1 MCGSSANTRI
11 THVCRRQKRFHISP
25 FRTDCW
31 SWADNCLIA
40 LFNFS
45 SNLVFIFVFHFISV
59 LLVVVHAF
67 MKWRQNIRLAP
78 ETIFGWFTWKGA
90 FLLPHS
96 RTQKYKIK
104 RSSRRRHRY
113 VSIFAICAIWK
124 EKTTKN
130 VCCSR
135 QSIYTSVADFFPSFL
150 CRFSFLFLVFVV
162 VAFSRW
168 CETRR
173 TWSRFWHTSRHT
185 KWIEENEKILFEQ
198 KFGTIFSCI
207 SCRSEKENDKEHECE
222 CTRLTMFYVRAQPG
236 DEVNKA
242 RLIGLV
248 SCQRLSSQH
257 KKKCLKRMTNKRNT
271 LNSLAF
277 SLSLAQWNLNHN
289 GRPFKFDKQ
298 QRRQLLLSS
307 LLPLMQWWHR
317 QVNEMRRQP
326 APTVDTREANII
338 A

>member
-150 CRFSFLFLVFVV
+150 MSIFVSFSCFCCCCFLSVMRDKTHMVAFLAHIATHKMNWRKWENSVRAEIWHDLFLHQLSQRERERQRAWVWVHTIDYV
-162 VAFSRW
+162 L
-168 CETRR
+168 CESTTRR
-173 TWSRFWHTSRHT
+173 WSKQSTFDWTCELST
-185 KWIEENEKILFEQ
+185 IVKPTQ
-198 KFGTIFSCI
+198 KKNAWREWQI
-207 SCRSEKENDKEHECE
+207 KEIH
-222 CTRLTMFYVRAQPG
+222 
-236 DEVNKA
+236 
-242 RLIGLV
+242 
-248 SCQRLSSQH
+248 
-257 KKKCLKRMTNKRNT
+257 
-271 LNSLAF
+271 
-277 SLSLAQWNLNHN
+277 
-289 GRPFKFDKQ
+289 
-298 QRRQLLLSS
+298 
-307 LLPLMQWWHR
+307 
-317 QVNEMRRQP
+317 
-326 APTVDTREANII
+326 
-338 A
+338 